1 MKTAIIIH
9 GMPGKESHY
18 NPEFP
23 SGSNAHWLPWLQ
35 RQLIVKDI
43 LAQTPEMPV
52 PYNPEYKAWKEMFER
67 FTLNEETIL
76 VGHSCGGGMILRY
89 LSEENVKV
97 GKVVL
102 VAPWIDLE
110 NLLDTGMFDF
120 EINSNVVLKT
130 KGITLFSS
138 TDDDLVVKQ
147 SIDKI
152 IKDVKDIKVVEFQN
166 YGHFCLNDMKTEEF
180 PELLEECL
188 K

>member
-1 MKTAIIIH
+1 
-9 GMPGKESHY
+9 MPKKESYY

-23 SGSNAHWLPWLQ
+23 SSSNAHWLPWLQ
-35 RQLIVKDI
+35 RQLIVRDI

-102 VAPWIDLE
+102 VAPWIDIEKSL
-110 NLLDTGMFDF
+110 NTGMFDF
-120 EINSNVVLKT
+120 KLDENLVSKT
-130 KGITLFSS
+130 QGVTLFES
-138 TDDDLVVKQ
+138 TDDDEEVQ
-147 SIDKI
+147 NSIGV
-152 IKDVKDIKVVEFQN
+152 IKSQLKELKTVTFEN
-166 YGHFCLNDMKTEEF
+166 YGHFCLSDMKKEKF
-180 PELLEECL
+180 PELLEKCL
-188 K
+188 N